1 MTHPDQ
7 SEQQLRRALRTMND
21 LEPPT
26 DELFVQR
33 AVIRGRAR
41 THRRRNTLIAAAA
54 ALVVVAGGGGAW
66 LLQGGLPGATT
77 ASPASAPEVMS
88 DQGSKSGADS
98 DARGSAGGREQ
109 PTLSAGPDNVP
120 VRPPGV
126 ASDWFVGPLTP
137 QRAAI
142 EGLAP
147 ELTTSWSA
155 VFSGAWAKDDTN
167 EHIVVALTHPDLALR
182 TVDLGQRARRRRR
195 RVRHRDP
202 QLCGQGRARR
212 ANPRGLAGTR
222 DGGHRHLDRHSGL
235 SGGSRRGGRLGHRCH
250 SPTPAA
256 VRRRLGHGHAPAEGS
271 GRHVLDAAPA
281 LTRPRAGRA
290 GERDRAQ
297 RHTASPPTITAW
309 RHHARP
315 RRP

>member
-98 DARGSAGGREQ
+98 DAGGSAGGREQ

-167 EHIVVALTHPDLALR
+167 EHIVVALTHPDLALER
-182 TVDLGQRARRRRR
+182 WISAN
-195 RVRHRDP
+195 VRD
-202 QLCGQGRARR
+202 A
-212 ANPRGLAGTR
+212 
-222 DGGHRHLDRHSGL
+222 
-235 SGGSRRGGRLGHRCH
+235 
-250 SPTPAA
+250 AA
-256 VRRRLGHGHAPAEGS
+256 VEFVTATHSYADKAALAERIRADS
-271 GRHVLDAAPA
+271 PA
-281 LTRPRAGRA
+281 LATEGIVISTVTQDYRADRVAVAASGTDAIARLQQRYGADWVTVTPLPQGAGGTFATPPPR
-290 GERDRAQ
+290 
-297 RHTASPPTITAW
+297 
-309 RHHARP
+309 
-315 RRP
+315 